1 MSYNFLEGETL
12 LFDKPYGWTS
22 FDVVNKVKV
31 FLKYYCHNP
40 KIKVGHAG
48 TLDPLATGLV
58 IVCTG
63 KKTKEIDLIQ
73 AYEKDYEGII
83 IIGATRPSFDKE
95 TEIDQTFDY
104 SHITEQDIYSTAEK
118 FIGKQQQIPP
128 IYSAVKIN
136 GVRAYEHARKKNF
149 EIEKKIQAK
158 DIEIFDFEITK
169 INLPKVHFKIKCS
182 KGTYIRAIA
191 RDFGNILAC
200 GAYLEELRRTA
211 IGNFRVEDAMDVESF
226 REIILSNTDS

>member
-1 MSYNFLEGETL
+1 MGYDFPEGEVL
-12 LFDKPYGWTS
+12 LFDKPYNWTS

-63 KKTKEIDLIQ
+63 KKTKEIDSIQ
-73 AYEKDYEGII
+73 TFEKEYEGVFT
-83 IIGATRPSFDKE
+83 IGATRPSCDKE
-95 TEIDQTFDY
+95 TDINETFDY
-104 SHITEQDIYSTAEK
+104 SHVDEQSIYSVANK
-118 FIGKQQQIPP
+118 FVGKQQQVPP
-128 IYSAVKIN
+128 IYSAVKID
-136 GVRAYEHARKKNF
+136 GVRAYAHARKQNF
-149 EIEKKIQAK
+149 EVEKKILPRE
-158 DIEIFDFEITK
+158 IEIFDFKITK
-169 INLPKVHFKIKCS
+169 INLPQVSFTINCS

-191 RDFGNILAC
+191 RDFGATLGC

-211 IGNFRVEDAMDVESF
+211 IGNFRVENAIDIECF
-226 REIILSNTDS
+226 KEIVQENT